1 MEPGVEPVSLQGQI
15 STGRKLESPRV
26 PPSFHAFIN
35 EEIPAIAEVSFLCA
49 SDYPVWFP
57 LLGWHL

>member
-49 SDYPVWFP
+49 SDYPV
-57 LLGWHL
+57 